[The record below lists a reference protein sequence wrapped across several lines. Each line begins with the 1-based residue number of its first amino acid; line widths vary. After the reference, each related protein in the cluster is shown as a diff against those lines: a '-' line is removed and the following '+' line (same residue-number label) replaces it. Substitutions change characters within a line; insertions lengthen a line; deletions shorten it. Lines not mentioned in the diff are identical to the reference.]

1 VTEEN
6 ADLRTSP
13 DKTGGK
19 RSLKGLW
26 RLWHFILPYKPQVIG
41 ALIALIIAAGATL
54 MIGQAI
60 RIMIDKGFSAGSVS
74 LDRYFLGLMGVVVL
88 LAVATFGRYFLVS
101 WIGERVISDIRKAV
115 FNHVLK
121 LSPSFF
127 EVTRTGE
134 VLSRL
139 TTDTTLIQTVIG
151 SSVSVALRNILM
163 FIGGLAL
170 LIYTSPILT
179 GMVLLIVPFVMV
191 PIIGF
196 GRMVRRLS
204 RSNQDSI
211 AAVSAR
217 ADETLRAIQTSQA
230 YTHEEYDRRQ
240 FGADVETNFQIAIR
254 RIKWRAWLTAIV
266 ILFVFGAVDLV
277 LWSGARAVVNEEM
290 SAGTLASFVFYA
302 IIVAGTMGS
311 LSEVWG
317 DLMRAAG
324 ASERLL
330 ELLDEKPTVPIAE
343 NPEPIGPRITSG
355 FSFEGVTF
363 HYPSRPDSAALR
375 EFSLDVK
382 KGETVALV
390 GPSGAGKT
398 TVLQLLL
405 RFYDPQA
412 GRITI
417 DGTDIRTVDPT
428 RLRALMGLVPQEPV
442 IFATSAMENIRY
454 GRPEASDEE
463 VIAAAEAA
471 VATEFINRLPEGFA
485 TEFGERGIK
494 LSGGQKQRIAIA
506 RAILRD
512 PEILLLDEATSALD
526 AESERQVQL
535 ALEHLMENRTTLV
548 IAHRLATV
556 LTADRIIVL
565 EDGRIVDQGTHQELM
580 NEGGLYAKLA
590 TLQFDAGQRIRSA

>member
-1 VTEEN
+1 
-6 ADLRTSP
+6 
-13 DKTGGK
+13 
-19 RSLKGLW
+19 
-26 RLWHFILPYKPQVIG
+26 
-41 ALIALIIAAGATL
+41 

-240 FGADVETNFQIAIR
+240 FGADVEMNFQISIR
-254 RIKWRAWLTAIV
+254 RIKSRALLLAIV
-266 ILFVFGAVDLV
+266 LLFVFGAVDLV
-277 LWSGARAVVNEEM
+277 LWCRARAVANERM

-317 DLMRAAG
+317 DL
-324 ASERLL
+324 
-330 ELLDEKPTVPIAE
+330 
-343 NPEPIGPRITSG
+343 
-355 FSFEGVTF
+355 
-363 HYPSRPDSAALR
+363 
-375 EFSLDVK
+375 
-382 KGETVALV
+382 
-390 GPSGAGKT
+390 
-398 TVLQLLL
+398 
-405 RFYDPQA
+405 
-412 GRITI
+412 
-417 DGTDIRTVDPT
+417 
-428 RLRALMGLVPQEPV
+428 
-442 IFATSAMENIRY
+442 
-454 GRPEASDEE
+454 
-463 VIAAAEAA
+463 
-471 VATEFINRLPEGFA
+471 
-485 TEFGERGIK
+485 
-494 LSGGQKQRIAIA
+494 
-506 RAILRD
+506 
-512 PEILLLDEATSALD
+512 
-526 AESERQVQL
+526 
-535 ALEHLMENRTTLV
+535 
-548 IAHRLATV
+548 
-556 LTADRIIVL
+556 
-565 EDGRIVDQGTHQELM
+565 
-580 NEGGLYAKLA
+580 
-590 TLQFDAGQRIRSA
+590 